1 MPTLAALLASL
12 AFSTLAFAPAASAQ
26 EIDALRAAAKTEA
39 GKRAYVGQALA
50 LTDAEGKRFWPV
62 YDAYQRKLD
71 ANNRKLARAIE
82 DAVAAGPMTDARA
95 KKLAGEWIAVD
106 DADLRARRSASN
118 AAMKAVPPLKAMRYL
133 QIENKLQ
140 ATYRA
145 DLAANLPLV
154 Q

>member
-1 MPTLAALLASL
+1 MPTLPAFLAALALAVAVAS
-12 AFSTLAFAPAASAQ
+12 PARAQ
-26 EIDALRAAAKTEA
+26 DLDALRAAAKTDA
-39 GKRAYVGQALA
+39 GKRAYVNQALA
-50 LTDAEGKRFWPV
+50 LTPAEAKRFWPV

-95 KKLAGEWIAVD
+95 KKLAAEWLAVD
-106 DADLRARRSASN
+106 DADLRARRSAN
-118 AAMKAVPPLKAMRYL
+118 TAAMKALPPVKAMRYQ

-140 ATYRA
+140 AAYRA